1 MENESIKLLI
11 NGESAFPEIIQ
22 CIEHAKSS
30 IEINIFIWRDDNIG
44 NKIAMAILNAAERG
58 VKVHLSIDR
67 YGVVL
72 EKSEEYQKS
81 FFHKTQTFSEKIK
94 IKTLQ
99 FMYPENSKK
108 GYIKDEYSEI
118 YTRIME
124 HPNIIVNAD
133 EFKADH
139 SKYYII
145 DDKILF
151 VGGINIEDKENG
163 CDMNGKVYGDYM
175 VKLNGKEYVDVFK
188 HKIKTG
194 QNILDDLSF
203 GINIKKPT
211 RIFEMEQLY
220 LDLISNAK
228 TELHI
233 TMAYFSPLKNFI
245 DAIIDAYNRGV
256 NISILIP
263 EKANFQNDSN
273 RLTIRKLLKAT
284 HGQIEVYLSPKM
296 LHTKL
301 VTNDAYISLGSTNIT
316 KKAFTQLNELNLFIK
331 RTESNLEQELTASI
345 NEDIKGA
352 QRVYRYQD
360 ISYNPLIAFLEG
372 FFV

>member
-30 IEINIFIWRDDNIG
+30 IEINMFIWRDDNIG

-273 RLTIRKLLKAT
+273 RLAIRKLLKAT
-284 HGQIEVYLSPKM
+284 NGQIEVYLSPKM